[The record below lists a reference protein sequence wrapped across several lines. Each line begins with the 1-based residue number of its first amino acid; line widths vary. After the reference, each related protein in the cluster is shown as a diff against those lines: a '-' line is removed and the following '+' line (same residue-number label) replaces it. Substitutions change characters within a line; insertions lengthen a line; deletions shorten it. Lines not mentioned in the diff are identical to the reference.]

1 MALEF
6 EGRVALVT
14 GAAGAIGRACAWEL
28 ARAGCDLALVDA
40 AAEALL
46 VQAENSLKAAGGRVL
61 SFRADVREHARAA
74 EVVEEAAARL
84 GRLDILVNAAGTTA
98 DAPLWEMSEE
108 QWQLVLDTNL
118 KGAFSYT
125 QAAARL
131 LRVRRAGGRVVNV
144 ASIEAARGRFGL
156 ANYAASKAGLVALTR
171 SAAAELGR
179 YGVTVNAVAPG
190 FVRTPLVERLPE
202 KVREQAVRESAL
214 GRMGEP
220 EDVAHAVTF
229 LCSERAP
236 HHGRR
241 AQRGR
246 RPVALRD

>member
-1 MALEF
+1 MELEF

-14 GAAGAIGRACAWEL
+14 GGASGIGRACALEL
-28 ARAGCDLALVDA
+28 ARRGADVGLVDA

-46 VQAENSLKAAGGRVL
+46 AQAENLLRPAGGRVV

-74 EVVEEAAARL
+74 QVVEEAAARL
-84 GRLDILVNAAGTTA
+84 GRLDVLVNAAGVTA
-98 DAPLWEMSEE
+98 DAPLWEMTEE
-108 QWQLVLDTNL
+108 QWRVVLDTNL

-131 LRVRRAGGRVVNV
+131 FRRAGAGRVVNV
-144 ASIEAARGRFGL
+144 ASIEATRGRFGL

-190 FVRTPLVERLPE
+190 FIRTPLVERLPD
-202 KVREQAVRESAL
+202 KVRERAVAETAL

-220 EDVAHAVTF
+220 EDVAHAVAF
-229 LCSERAP
+229 LCSDRAR
-236 HHGRR
+236 HVTG
-241 AQRGR
+241 AVLAVDGGQS
-246 RPVALRD
+246 L